1 MVEIRAFEHSVL
13 VVAAVAIA
21 FGGPAQSKE
30 PEIHIVWMGGSDC
43 PPCMAWRKSELPKLE
58 KSSAFN
64 AIKFSYVV
72 KPVRS
77 SVPPSFLLPTD
88 VKQYKEKLD
97 FASAG
102 RIGSPQT
109 AILVNGEVFDYF
121 HSTRTA
127 EEFQQM
133 ILAIQSGG
141 KYPFERC
148 LKASS
153 TWRKCEVVG

>member
-1 MVEIRAFEHSVL
+1 MSEMTPIKYVARSVTIL
-13 VVAAVAIA
+13 TFC
-21 FGGPAQSKE
+21 FGGAVQSKE

-43 PPCMAWRKSELPKLE
+43 PPCVEWRKSELPKLE
-58 KSSAFN
+58 KTSEFSAM
-64 AIKFSYVV
+64 KFSYVI

-77 SVPPSFLLPTD
+77 SVPPSFLLPAE
-88 VKQYKEKLD
+88 VRKYKEKLD

-109 AILVNGEVFDYF
+109 AVLVNGEVFDYF

-127 EEFQQM
+127 EEIQQM
-133 ILAIQSGG
+133 IVTIRTGG

-148 LKASS
+148 LKASM
-153 TWRKCEVVG
+153 TWRKCEIVG